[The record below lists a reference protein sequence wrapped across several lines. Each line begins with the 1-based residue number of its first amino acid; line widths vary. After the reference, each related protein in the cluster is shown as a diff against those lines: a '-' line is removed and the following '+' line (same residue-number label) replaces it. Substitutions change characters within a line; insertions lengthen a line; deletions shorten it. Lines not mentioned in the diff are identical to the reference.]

1 MLGICT
7 MWTTEQVAQL
17 KDRIAAG
24 LSCAQIAR
32 ELGVSRNAVIG
43 KAHRMGLSRLTSTT
57 AGQPVRSDNNG
68 MTGPKIPRPRI
79 VNPHQI
85 VQALRKKPRLPIDEV
100 PVSSAHVRSLL
111 ELQRGHC
118 RWPISEPGA
127 EDFGFCGNQQV
138 AGLPYCAGHARMA
151 YRPGTRVNLHHRE
164 RAVPT
169 QTFERLLDL
178 S

>member
-1 MLGICT
+1 

-24 LSCAQIAR
+24 LSCAEIAR

-43 KAHRMGLSRLTSTT
+43 KANRMGLSRLKSMT
-57 AGQPVRSDNNG
+57 AGQPARSDNSS
-68 MTGPKIPRPRI
+68 MTGPRIARPRI

-85 VQALRKKPRLPIDEV
+85 VQALRNKARLPIDEV
-100 PVSSAHVRSLL
+100 PVSSAHVCSLL
-111 ELQRGHC
+111 ELQQGHC
-118 RWPISEPGA
+118 RWPISHPGA

-138 AGLPYCAGHARMA
+138 NGLPYCAGHARMA

-164 RAVPT
+164 RVAPAEFV
-169 QTFERLLDL
+169 ERPLL
-178 S
+178 